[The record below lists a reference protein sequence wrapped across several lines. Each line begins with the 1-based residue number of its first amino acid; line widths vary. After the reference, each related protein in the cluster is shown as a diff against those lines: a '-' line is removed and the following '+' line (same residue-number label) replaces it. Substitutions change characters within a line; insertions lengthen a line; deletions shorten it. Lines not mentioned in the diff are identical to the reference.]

1 MASIKIDEIF
11 PLMVA
16 AAKLEFGKKWP
27 AIKDYAEAE
36 LEKLARTLVQIE
48 KLKLTNQI
56 DEGEASVL
64 LEMQRNTARAVM
76 LALEGMSLILVEAA
90 INAAL
95 QAAKKIVND
104 TIGFVLL

>member
-1 MASIKIDEIF
+1 MASIKVDEVV
-11 PLMVA
+11 PLMIA

-27 AIKDYAEAE
+27 AIRDYAEAE
-36 LEKLARTLVQIE
+36 LEKLARTLVQVE
-48 KLKLTNQI
+48 TLKLTGQI

-64 LEMQRNTARAVM
+64 LEMQKTTARAVM

-95 QAAKKIVND
+95 EAVKKIVND
-104 TIGFVLL
+104 AIGFILL